1 MTRANRAHGAIGRE
15 LARIGRL
22 RRSIVHPAYVAI
34 VRQAYVLGLPR
45 QHAADITIYDHVLI
59 TRRRPPQFAWLLHDR
74 GSLLSIPEP
83 NTRPLA
89 YLHAA
94 RRTHP
99 QAIPFWWDGR
109 SLIRAE
115 GIDDLLA
122 RMELICAELERKA
135 EELL

>member
-1 MTRANRAHGAIGRE
+1 MARPSRAHGAIGRE

-22 RRSIVHPAYVAI
+22 RRSVVNPAYVAI
-34 VRQAYVLGLPR
+34 VRQAYALGLPH

-59 TRRRPPQFAWLLHDR
+59 TRHRPSQFAWLLHEG

-83 NTRPLA
+83 NSRPLT

-115 GIDDLLA
+115 AIDDLIA

>member
-1 MTRANRAHGAIGRE
+1 MTRPCRAHAAIGRE
-15 LARIGRL
+15 LARIQHL
-22 RRSIVHPAYVAI
+22 RRPIVHPAYVAI
-34 VRQAYVLGLPR
+34 VRQAYVLGLPHH
-45 QHAADITIYDHVLI
+45 HAADITIDDHVLI
-59 TRRRPPQFAWLLHDR
+59 TRRRPPQFAWLLHET

-83 NTRPLA
+83 NTRPIA

-99 QAIPFWWDGR
+99 QAVPFWWDGR

-115 GIDDLLA
+115 GIDDLIA
-122 RMELICAELERKA
+122 RMELICAELARKA

>member
-1 MTRANRAHGAIGRE
+1 MTRAHRAHGAIGRE

-34 VRQAYVLGLPR
+34 VRQAYALGLPKE
-45 QHAADITIYDHVLI
+45 HAADITIYDHVLI
-59 TRRRPPQFAWLLHDR
+59 TRRRPPQFAWLLHAS

-99 QAIPFWWDGR
+99 QAIPFWSDGR
-109 SLIRAE
+109 SLLRAE
-115 GIDDLLA
+115 GIDDRIA
-122 RMELICAELERKA
+122 RMELICAELARKA

>member
-1 MTRANRAHGAIGRE
+1 MTRPCRAHGAIGRE

-34 VRQAYVLGLPR
+34 VRQAYALGLPKE
-45 QHAADITIYDHVLI
+45 HAADITIYDHVLI
-59 TRRRPPQFAWLLHDR
+59 TRHRPSQFAWLLYDT
-74 GSLLSIPEP
+74 GSLLRIPEP

-99 QAIPFWWDGR
+99 QAFPFWWDGR

-115 GIDDLLA
+115 GIDGLIA
-122 RMELICAELERKA
+122 RMELICAELARKA

>member
-1 MTRANRAHGAIGRE
+1 MARPSRAHGAIGRE

-34 VRQAYVLGLPR
+34 VKQAYTLGLPKE
-45 QHAADITIYDHVLI
+45 HAADITIYDHVLI
-59 TRRRPPQFAWLLHDR
+59 TRQRPPHFAWLLHDT

-89 YLHAA
+89 YLHTAK
-94 RRTHP
+94 RTHP

-109 SLIRAE
+109 SLLRAE
-115 GIDDLLA
+115 GIDDLVA
-122 RMELICAELERKA
+122 RMELICTELARKA